1 MNEIYINGL
10 TDSKYNAW
18 KELID
23 NDNCL
28 EIEKACIDN
37 ATRCNDVTITYPE
50 CEITFSCRR
59 TDSRLILEFESDD
72 MITILE
78 CALNDF
84 ASIVIW

>member
-23 NDNCL
+23 NDNFLTL
-28 EIEKACIDN
+28 EKIG
-37 ATRCNDVTITYPE
+37 NDITISYPE
-50 CEITFSCRR
+50 YDTVFSCRR
-59 TDSRLILEFESDD
+59 TFESMILEFESDD